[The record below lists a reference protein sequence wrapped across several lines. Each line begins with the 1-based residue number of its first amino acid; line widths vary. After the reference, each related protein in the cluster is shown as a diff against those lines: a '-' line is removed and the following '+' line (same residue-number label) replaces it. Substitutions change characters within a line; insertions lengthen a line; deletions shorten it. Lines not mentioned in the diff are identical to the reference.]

1 MKDNQDK
8 MYRIGLIASVL
19 MLYAFSVYTYFGPED
34 VTLNN
39 PEPSIA
45 AAVPATDQRMNKI
58 LETMRAHESFPIR
71 QIQRSQQLIV
81 PGSTCIIT
89 NNNLGINDD
98 FHSVP
103 ADCFLVGSLQDNK

>member
-8 MYRIGLIASVL
+8 MYRLGLIASVL

-34 VTLNN
+34 NQQIS
-39 PEPSIA
+39 EPSIA
-45 AAVPATDQRMNKI
+45 AAVPATDQRMDKI
-58 LETMRAHESFPIR
+58 LETMRAHESAPIR
-71 QIQRSQQLIV
+71 EIQSSQQLIV

-89 NNNLGINDD
+89 NSNLGINDD

-103 ADCFLVGSLQDNK
+103 ADCFLVGSLQDKE